1 MPKQVRKEAFEFVN
15 RFMQMNV
22 VLGKLAK
29 QSIDRLNRT
38 LAKGEHQGLFTVLVS
53 SLRMASTDGWNNSC
67 TECFVTH
74 TEKND
79 GAILPNE
86 PQLVVGKK

>member
-1 MPKQVRKEAFEFVN
+1 MPKQVRKEVFEFVN